1 MLQAIRDK
9 AHGIF
14 AWAMLILVGI
24 PFALWGI
31 NNYFNE
37 GKEKPMAVVGDRE
50 IFERD
55 VNRAYEN
62 LVSRLGSSD
71 FDEKQVRHEAL

>member
-14 AWAMLILVGI
+14 AWVMLVLVGI

-31 NNYFNE
+31 NNYFE
-37 GKEKPMAVVGDRE
+37 GVRKSPWLS
-50 IFERD
+50 
-55 VNRAYEN
+55 
-62 LVSRLGSSD
+62 LVTGTFSKGM
-71 FDEKQVRHEAL
+71 